1 MNITISKI
9 KQWIV
14 ERMLACNTVFDR
26 TTPSVASEQWIDGT
40 MDLMALEI
48 WNEGSP
54 KLDVRSSGK
63 REQ

>member
-1 MNITISKI
+1 MNITMSKI

-14 ERMLACNTVFDR
+14 EGMLACITVFDR

-54 KLDVRSSGK
+54 ELDVISSGK
-63 REQ
+63 NKQ